1 MSAVLRR
8 LNLSVVVRVL
18 ADMCLVSFG
27 LLAGLVVLIARNIG
41 LIQLG
46 ASWGAPPDGALSAG
60 EVWSYYF
67 HAAPTLTVI
76 AILTFTLS
84 GFYTRGRYYTSRYKA
99 IVVAQAV
106 TLTYLIFGFT
116 TVFVTPASPHPRSS
130 LVVAWFVT
138 LVAVM
143 IGRLWSAIWRTLLRL
158 EQSPNVPRTGAV
170 RRVLVIG
177 GAGYIGS
184 VLCRQLLAR
193 GYYVRVLDALL
204 YGGDAIRDILGNP
217 RFEFVRGDSRDA
229 QSVVG
234 VMRGVDAVVHLGE
247 IVGDPATSID
257 FEITREVNVAAT
269 RMLAEVAK
277 GFGVER
283 FVYASSCSVYGASDG
298 VLTEMSEL
306 NPVSEYARAKVAA
319 ETILLKLN
327 DQQFNPVILRFA
339 TVFGLSPRPRFD
351 LAINVLTAKA
361 IIDREIPVSGG
372 DQWRPFIHVS
382 DVAQA
387 IVRAVEAPLANVKGK
402 TFNVGGDDLN
412 YTILAAAEEIG
423 RAVPDARL
431 LVDRGNVDAR
441 NYRVSFARIRRELG
455 FTPGVSLQEGI
466 AELAAAIREQRVGHY
481 SELRYS
487 NFRTLSDN
495 GALHAMRSQPI
506 NELYAIRSI
515 APRNRPLTPFHDR
528 RRNSP
533 GRRASDFGF
542 ADASRRRVAK
552 VAQA

>member
-1 MSAVLRR
+1 MPAVLRR
-8 LNLSVVVRVL
+8 LNLSVIVRVI
-18 ADMCLVSFG
+18 ADVCLVNFG
-27 LLAGLVVLIARNIG
+27 LLAGLIARSIG
-41 LIQLG
+41 LIQFG
-46 ASWGAPPDGALSAG
+46 ASWGVHPDGVLSTS
-60 EVWSYYF
+60 EVWNYYF
-67 HAAPTLTVI
+67 HAAPTLTFI
-76 AILTFTLS
+76 ATFTFTFS
-84 GFYTRGRYYTSRYKA
+84 GFYTRGRYYTSHYKA
-99 IVVAQAV
+99 IIIAQAV
-106 TLTYLIFGFT
+106 TLTYLIFGFAT
-116 TVFVTPASPHPRSS
+116 SFVTPGSPHPRSS
-130 LVVAWFVT
+130 LVVAWLAT

-143 IGRLWSAIWRTLLRL
+143 TARLWSALWRTLVRL
-158 EQSPNVPRTGAV
+158 EQSPNVQRTGAV

-204 YGGDAIRDILGNP
+204 YGGDAIRDILDEP
-217 RFEFVRGDSRDA
+217 RFEFMRGDSRDA

-234 VMRGVDAVVHLGE
+234 AMRGVDAVVHLGE

-257 FEITREVNVAAT
+257 FEVTREVNVAAT

-319 ETILLKLN
+319 ETILLNMN
-327 DQQFNPVILRFA
+327 DQRFNPVILRFA

-361 IIDREIPVSGG
+361 IIDGEIPVSGG

-387 IVRAVEAPLANVKGK
+387 IVRAIEAPLANVKGL

-431 LVDRGNVDAR
+431 VVNRSNVDQR
-441 NYRVSFARIRRELG
+441 NYRVSFARIRRELD
-455 FTPGVSLQEGI
+455 FTPQVSLQEGI

-495 GALHAMRSQPI
+495 GALHAMRSQAI
-506 NELYAIRSI
+506 NELYVIRSI
-515 APRNRPLTPFHDR
+515 APHNRPLTAFLDR
-528 RRNSP
+528 RRSAA
-533 GRRASDFGF
+533 GRRASDHTLE
-542 ADASRRRVAK
+542 DANQSRAANV

>member
-8 LNLSVVVRVL
+8 LNLSVVVRVI

-27 LLAGLVVLIARNIG
+27 LLAGLMVLIARNIG

-46 ASWGAPPDGALSAG
+46 ASWGAPPDGALSTG

-67 HAAPTLTVI
+67 RAAPTLTLI

-138 LVAVM
+138 LVAIM
-143 IGRLWSAIWRTLLRL
+143 IARLWSAIWRTLLRL
-158 EQSPNVPRTGAV
+158 EQSPNVQRTGAV
-170 RRVLVIG
+170 HRVLVIG

-204 YGGDAIRDILGNP
+204 YGDDAIRDILGNP
-217 RFEFVRGDSRDA
+217 RFEFVGGDSRDA

-431 LVDRGNVDAR
+431 LIDRGNVDAR

-515 APRNRPLTPFHDR
+515 APRNRPPTPFHDR

-533 GRRASDFGF
+533 GRRASDYGF
-542 ADASRRRVAK
+542 ADASRRRMAN

>member
-1 MSAVLRR
+1 MPAVLRR
-8 LNLSVVVRVL
+8 LNLSVIVRVI
-18 ADMCLVSFG
+18 ADVCLVNFG
-27 LLAGLVVLIARNIG
+27 LLAGLIARSIG
-41 LIQLG
+41 LIQFG
-46 ASWGAPPDGALSAG
+46 ASWGVHPDGVLSTS
-60 EVWSYYF
+60 EVWNYYF
-67 HAAPTLTVI
+67 HAAPTLTFI
-76 AILTFTLS
+76 AIFTFTFS
-84 GFYTRGRYYTSRYKA
+84 GFYTRGRYYTSHYKA
-99 IVVAQAV
+99 IIIAQAV
-106 TLTYLIFGFT
+106 TLTYLIFGFAT
-116 TVFVTPASPHPRSS
+116 SFVTPGSPHPRSS
-130 LVVAWFVT
+130 LVVAWLAT

-143 IGRLWSAIWRTLLRL
+143 TARLWSALWRTLVRL
-158 EQSPNVPRTGAV
+158 EQSPNVQRTGAV

-204 YGGDAIRDILGNP
+204 YGGDAIRDILDEP
-217 RFEFVRGDSRDA
+217 RFEFMRGDSRDA

-234 VMRGVDAVVHLGE
+234 AMRGVDAVVHLGE

-257 FEITREVNVAAT
+257 FEVTREVNVAAT

-319 ETILLKLN
+319 ETILLNMN
-327 DQQFNPVILRFA
+327 DQRFNPVILRFA

-361 IIDREIPVSGG
+361 IIDGEIPVSGG

-387 IVRAVEAPLANVKGK
+387 IVRAIEAPRANVKGR

-431 LVDRGNVDAR
+431 VVNRSNVDQR

-455 FTPGVSLQEGI
+455 FTPLVSLQEGI

-495 GALHAMRSQPI
+495 GALNAMRSQSI
-506 NELYAIRSI
+506 NELYVIRSI
-515 APRNRPLTPFHDR
+515 APHNRPLTAFLDR
-528 RRNSP
+528 RRSAA
-533 GRRASDFGF
+533 GRRASDHTLE
-542 ADASRRRVAK
+542 DANQSRAANV

>member
-1 MSAVLRR
+1 MPAVLRR
-8 LNLSVVVRVL
+8 LNLSVIVRVI

-27 LLAGLVVLIARNIG
+27 LLAGLIARSIG
-41 LIQLG
+41 LIQFGESLG
-46 ASWGAPPDGALSAG
+46 VRPDGVLSTG
-60 EVWSYYF
+60 DVWNYYF
-67 HAAPTLTVI
+67 HAAPTLTII
-76 AILTFTLS
+76 AILTFTFS

-99 IVVAQAV
+99 IVIAQAV
-106 TLTYLIFGFT
+106 TLTYVIFGFAIA
-116 TVFVTPASPHPRSS
+116 FVTYSPHPRSS

-143 IGRLWSAIWRTLLRL
+143 IARLWSAMWRTLVRL
-158 EQSPNVPRTGAV
+158 EQSPNEQRTGAV

-204 YGGDAIRDILGNP
+204 YGGDAIRDILADP
-217 RFEFVRGDSRDA
+217 RFEFVMGDSRDA

-234 VMRGVDAVVHLGE
+234 AMRGADAVVHLGE

-257 FEITREVNVAAT
+257 FEVTREVNIAAT

-298 VLTEMSEL
+298 VLTEMSAL

-319 ETILLKLN
+319 ETILLEMN
-327 DQQFNPVILRFA
+327 DQRFNPVILRFA

-387 IVRAVEAPLANVKGK
+387 IVGAIEAPLPNVKGQ

-412 YTILAAAEEIG
+412 FTILAAAEEIR

-431 LVDRGNVDAR
+431 IIDRSNVDQR

-455 FTPGVSLQEGI
+455 FTPHVSLQEGI
-466 AELAAAIREQRVGHY
+466 AELAAAIREQRVSHY

-495 GALHAMRSQPI
+495 GALRAMRSRPI
-506 NELYAIRSI
+506 NELYAIGSI
-515 APRNRPLTPFHDR
+515 APRSRPSTAFHDR
-528 RRNSP
+528 RRSAP
-533 GRRASDFGF
+533 GRRASDYGL
-542 ADASRRRVAK
+542 ADASPSRVAN